1 LLELLG
7 FFVLIFPLPPGFPLV
22 TVVPAVVT
30 VAVVSSV
37 SRSASLPLGM
47 INGSD
52 SEEFLLLT
60 L

>member
-7 FFVLIFPLPPGFPLV
+7 FFFLIFPLPPGFPLV

-47 INGSD
+47 INGSR
-52 SEEFLLLT
+52 SEEFLLFT

>member
-7 FFVLIFPLPPGFPLV
+7 FFFLIFPLPPGFPLV
-22 TVVPAVVT
+22 TVVPAVT
-30 VAVVSSV
+30 VVVVSSV

-47 INGSD
+47 IHGSG
-52 SEEFLLLT
+52 SEEILLLT